1 MNSILANELFQ
12 KGMTAGQQGQLDQAA
27 DFFIKA
33 AETNSTDPEF
43 LMKVGEVLE
52 NMQKPAKAANIY
64 KNVLKITPQNV
75 AGYLGFGRVL
85 AKLGDN
91 KTAILCFE
99 QANKLQPGEK
109 TTYARLCQ
117 VYWVAGENEKGIAAI
132 KEAFRLGI
140 APEFYYY
147 YLADHYEKNN
157 RLEALGKL
165 LEEGLRVCPENHS
178 LLILSGAYHFRQGD
192 TWKALE
198 NLLKVKGNTEYYG
211 LNLRLHFELG
221 RVYDKLGKYQEAFN
235 SFTLGNKFSKAAAQ
249 LKQQNIEKGRKF
261 TKNIEGMDFTGWDKV
276 TADTLEGPENNPI
289 FLVGFP
295 RSGTTLLNRILD
307 SHKDIECVE
316 EERLLFATKSVVTTK
331 YGGYFHALKDLS
343 TEQLNELRDHYLEEV
358 KKFRKSGKGIY
369 LVDKFPLYVVE
380 IPFIK
385 KIFPQ
390 SKIILALRHPC
401 DCTLSCFMQNFDLNQ
416 AMLNF
421 LNLDDT
427 TSYYAEIMG
436 HWALFRKELD
446 FDYYPF
452 LYEKLVE
459 NSEKEIKAL
468 VSYLE
473 LDWDPDIMNF
483 TQKAKAMGRIKTPSY
498 HQVVKPIYQD
508 SKDRWRNYEKE
519 MEPYLD
525 RLKPF
530 CEAFG
535 YTL

>member
-1 MNSILANELFQ
+1 MNSILATELFQ
-12 KGMTAGQQGQLDQAA
+12 KGMTAGQQGRQDQAA
-27 DFFIKA
+27 DFFMKA
-33 AETNSTDPEF
+33 AEQNSTDPAF
-43 LMKVGEVLE
+43 LMKVGEILE
-52 NMQKPAKAANIY
+52 NMQKPNMAANIY
-64 KNVLKITPQNV
+64 NNLIKINPQGV

-85 AKLGDN
+85 AQLGN
-91 KTAILCFE
+91 YKSAISCFE
-99 QANKLQPGEK
+99 HANKLQPGEK
-109 TTYARLCQ
+109 TTYARLCK
-117 VYWVAGENEKGIAAI
+117 VYWAAGENEKGIAAI

-157 RLEALGKL
+157 RLEELGEL
-165 LEEGLRVCPENHS
+165 LKKGLSVCPEDHS
-178 LLILSGAYHFRQGD
+178 MLILSGAYYFRQGD
-192 TWKALE
+192 TQKALE
-198 NLLKVKGNTEYYG
+198 NLLKVKVNTENYG
-211 LNLRLHFELG
+211 LNLRLYFELG
-221 RVYDKLGKYQEAFN
+221 RVYDKLGKYQEAFD
-235 SFTLGNKFSKAAAQ
+235 SYTLGNKFSKAAAQ
-249 LKQQNIEKGRKF
+249 LKQKSTEKGRKF
-261 TKNIEGMDFTGWDKV
+261 IKNIEGMNFTGWDKV

-343 TEQLNELRDHYLEEV
+343 SEQLNELRDHYLERA
-358 KKFRKSGKGIY
+358 KKFKKSGKGIY

-401 DCTLSCFMQNFDLNQ
+401 ACTLSCFMQNFDLNQ

-427 TSYYAEIMG
+427 TSYYAEIMS
-436 HWALFRKELD
+436 HWVLFRKELD

-452 LYEKLVE
+452 LYEKLVKDP
-459 NSEKEIKAL
+459 EKEIRKL

-483 TQKAKAMGRIKTPSY
+483 TQKAKAKGRIKTPSY
-498 HQVVKPIYQD
+498 YQVVKPIYQD
-508 SKDRWRNYEKE
+508 STDRWRNYEKQLA
-519 MEPYLD
+519 PYLD

-530 CEAFG
+530 CDAFG
-535 YTL
+535 YPI